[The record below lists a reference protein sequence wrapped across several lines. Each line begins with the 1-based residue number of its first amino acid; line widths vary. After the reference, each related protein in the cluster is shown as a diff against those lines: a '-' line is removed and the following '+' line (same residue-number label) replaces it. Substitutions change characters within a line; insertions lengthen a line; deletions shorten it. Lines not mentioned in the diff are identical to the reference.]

1 MRWPIALVMLAACGT
16 PSRGGDDDDDTPVGD
31 AGVHDNGEVFE
42 PEVTKVVIEIDY
54 ETGKP
59 PFTGTGIGQPDAFEL
74 SAINLDRLFA
84 HRKEITLP
92 DTLGEMEDIGAIDD
106 EELTITEILQLA
118 ALHRNQTDGGDTKTY
133 YLMFVSGLF
142 ATDEGPQSGVLGV
155 SIGTT
160 GVIAMFKDV
169 INSTNVIGFPNVVRF
184 VEQATIIHELGHAFG
199 IVDNGVPMVTPH
211 RDEQHGAHCDND
223 KCVMYYLNEGSSDA
237 TAYVRDKILTGNEI
251 LFDVNCLADADA
263 ITGGL

>member
-1 MRWPIALVMLAACGT
+1 MVVLMLAACGANG
-16 PSRGGDDDDDTPVGD
+16 RAADDDDSPPGD

-42 PEVTKVVIEIDY
+42 PEVTKVAIEIDY
-54 ETGKP
+54 ETGQP
-59 PFTGTGIGQPDAFEL
+59 PFTGSGLGSGDAFEL
-74 SAINLDRLFA
+74 SSVNLDRLFA
-84 HRKEITLP
+84 HHKTITLP
-92 DTLGEMEDIGAIDD
+92 DTLAEMEDIGDVAD
-106 EELTITEILQLA
+106 EELTVSEILQLA
-118 ALHRNQTDGGDTKTY
+118 AMHRNQADGGDTKTY

-142 ATDEGPQSGVLGV
+142 TTDEGPQSGVLGV

-211 RDEQHGAHCDND
+211 RDTDHGAHCDDD
-223 KCVMYYLNEGSSDA
+223 KCVMYYLNEGASDA
-237 TAYVRDKILTGNEI
+237 TAFVRDKVLTGNQI
-251 LFDVNCLADADA
+251 LFDANCLADADA